1 MSKPD
6 QSGKEIPHGETEL
19 DFNRLVQE
27 CSDISIPNID
37 KVMHIS
43 KVSPDIIWFNNT
55 KEVVKIDHS
64 GHILYKFEKYDMW
77 GSSTHT
83 VDRNGHV
90 LLIKDSKIMRVKS
103 NGEYEILFTPKS
115 TPLSVYA
122 SQKNGDILLSVQ
134 YSNGNEYWTKIT
146 RYDEKGLLIPE
157 FEYDKIQCR
166 PQISPL
172 YLCENDNT
180 DVCISD
186 NYACLVKVFDKQGKK
201 RFSYNGRPL
210 HEDFSPTGICTDNV
224 GHVLVCNQHKSN
236 PSVHLLDK
244 DGRFLSVIL
253 NDRHDIKDPW
263 GLCVSDKGKLYLGQ
277 NNCNVIKVFKFLEKD

>member
-1 MSKPD
+1 
-6 QSGKEIPHGETEL
+6 
-19 DFNRLVQE
+19 
-27 CSDISIPNID
+27 
-37 KVMHIS
+37 MHIS

-64 GHILYKFEKYDMW
+64 GHILYKFERYDIW

-83 VDRNGHV
+83 VDRDGHV
-90 LLIKDSKIMRVKS
+90 LLIKDSKIMRMKS
-103 NGEYEILFTPKS
+103 NGENEILFTPKS

-122 SQKNGDILLSVQ
+122 SQKNGDILLRVQ
-134 YSNGNEYWTKIT
+134 YSNGNAYWTKIT

-166 PQISPL
+166 AQIPPL

-186 NYACLVKVFDKQGKK
+186 NFACLVKVFDKQGKK
-201 RFSYNGRPL
+201 RFSYNGLPL

-253 NDRHDIKDPW
+253 NDRHAIKDPW

-277 NNCNVIKVFKFLEKD
+277 NNCNVIKVFKFLVKDW

>member
-1 MSKPD
+1 
-6 QSGKEIPHGETEL
+6 
-19 DFNRLVQE
+19 
-27 CSDISIPNID
+27 
-37 KVMHIS
+37 MHIS

-90 LLIKDSKIMRVKS
+90 LLIKDSKIMRVKL
-103 NGEYEILFTPKS
+103 NGEDEILFTPES

-201 RFSYNGRPL
+201 RFAYDGCPL
-210 HEDFSPTGICTDNV
+210 HRDFSPTGICTNNV

-236 PSVHLLDK
+236 PSVHLLDR
-244 DGRFLSVIL
+244 DARFLSVIL
-253 NDRHDIKDPW
+253 NDRHAIKDPW
-263 GLCVSDKGKLYLGQ
+263 GLCVNDKGKLYLGQ
-277 NNCNVIKVFKFLEKD
+277 NNCNVIKVFKFFEKD